1 MTPREAIQLMYEAS
15 IAALCHCD
23 NNPSGLYPE
32 GCPCEQTKETHEKI
46 EMLLETRKFLMQ
58 KLKENGY

>member
-1 MTPREAIQLMYEAS
+1 MYEAS

-23 NNPSGLYPE
+23 NSPSGLYPE